1 MPVSETPAVF
11 ATNECTSGPARSVGE
26 GGWPAID
33 QARGGPS
40 PRSWRADMLTNVS
53 SGPRRHHFIPRLLL
67 KGFASKVSGDKCF
80 VYQFRVGAEPKELS
94 AMDVGLER
102 DFHGR
107 TAEIEQRLSNKESIY
122 GPLIRRLRDGHL
134 HSGDETLIAEFVTDL
149 IVRTKNV
156 RGGLAE
162 AGVAVFENF
171 ETQPN
176 DPSNYAALEERLRA
190 RATRTVLNTKKIRK
204 KLRKRFG
211 SRSSEMA
218 EQLVDQMCKTL
229 PLEPVEIAQY
239 LMRDARNRTD
249 IPAMRVML
257 NFGRSRK
264 MRRLLVADRNCSA
277 FAGLSKNGPRG
288 HSSWATS
295 GLSDDRPRPATL
307 SIQSVPVLLSPSIF
321 LFRVDSCFAATA
333 TSASRIPNR
342 KCSTRRRLN

>member
-1 MPVSETPAVF
+1 
-11 ATNECTSGPARSVGE
+11 
-26 GGWPAID
+26 
-33 QARGGPS
+33 
-40 PRSWRADMLTNVS
+40 MLTNVS

-171 ETQPN
+171 ETQLN

-249 IPAMRVML
+249 IPAMARDAQLRTLKEDAPLARRRSELQRLRWSLEERSPGTFVL
-257 NFGRSRK
+257 GDLGPVGRSAETGDLVNPIGPGSTLAIYLPVSSRF
-264 MRRLLVADRNCSA
+264 LLCGHRDERVEDPEPEVLNTASVELSRDIFVADRNTERERRCVEILGRRSRL
-277 FAGLSKNGPRG
+277 F
-288 HSSWATS
+288 
-295 GLSDDRPRPATL
+295 D
-307 SIQSVPVLLSPSIF
+307 PSQLDTNPF
-321 LFRVDSCFAATA
+321 E
-333 TSASRIPNR
+333 
-342 KCSTRRRLN
+342 